1 MFSKLLVRALAV
13 GALAVACFGSAEAQ
27 QCRSIVLPN
36 GTVLTCQVVNGQK
49 VYVDNNGVQ
58 YNGTSTGTGTFTVTN
73 TNVNPCQATLN
84 PNAINV
90 TSTVGALGTVTTT
103 LDPTRIAP
111 PTTITSNVIGSDFPA
126 TERINFFARATV
138 SSRPGVN
145 YRSIQPVQLFSGNVT
160 TFNPHVNEVFNLQQ
174 PVDFEDV
181 NRPGVIAFTL
191 RTLSV
196 TLGAAQ
202 K

>member
-1 MFSKLLVRALAV
+1 MIPKLLVRLLAV
-13 GALAVACFGSAEAQ
+13 GASAIACLGSAEAQ

-49 VYVDNNGVQ
+49 VYVVNGVP
-58 YNGTSTGTGTFTVTN
+58 YNATSTGTGTFTVTN

-90 TSTVGALGTVTTT
+90 TSIEPTLGIITTT

-126 TERINFFARATV
+126 TERINFFAYATI
-138 SSRPGVN
+138 SSRPGKQ
-145 YRSIQPVQLFSGNVT
+145 YRSIQPVQLFSNNVT
-160 TFNPHVNEVFNLQQ
+160 SFNPHLNEGFTLVQ
-174 PVDFEDV
+174 PVDFVDV
-181 NRPGVIAFTL
+181 DNPDPIAFTL
-191 RTLSV
+191 RSLRV

-202 K
+202 Q